1 VTLDRT
7 GGSTMARDKI
17 CNLISTKCADRIRAA
32 GFVPIDGVVEACI
45 TTTSN
50 YAALLASQPS
60 VSITKTA
67 IKKTQTRYTAENSL
81 ISLMAL
87 VLDVAATHFTP
98 TTEDIS
104 EQEKEL
110 ERASEGAKK
119 FYKMVQDAYGGNVPL
134 SVVKPQN
141 TLSSDDTVTFAFAGT
156 EKKGAA
162 WRLVEAR
169 SLGKAGT
176 NSKYQRD
183 DSGYLNGLRVKITYT
198 FSAAGMVA
206 DLFVSICDLT
216 KVELPK
222 DTCPEGILKIKIEGL
237 CVGGA
242 GVTVG
247 SKGHGWL
254 VFVRTDSDK
263 KADQK
268 RYSCYRNNVLL
279 PFIQQSRAKF
289 DGLQEDE
296 AIKDED
302 QVVSW
307 CNGDLAQIA
316 TIVSEESLATYAKN
330 KICANK
336 QNAAH
341 SAVKQPAD
349 LTKCFKLFHLLQKAM
364 TVVDIPPDRHP
375 LKKLML
381 KLFLDLNSTGQL
393 IKFEEATAGVDC
405 LILRAFECRS
415 LAPIVMIQ
423 APPSSEENED
433 GEIEGVQANNPT
445 IIHV

>member
-1 VTLDRT
+1 LIDDWIDSGRIPCQRSHMNKLLHKFLENPHIDLSRPWGLVGRDALLTQEDLAEVAVTLDRT
-7 GGSTMARDKI
+7 GGSTMARDEI
-17 CNLISTKCADRIRAA
+17 RNLISTKRADRIRAA
-32 GFVPIDGVVEACI
+32 GFVPIDGVVVEACI

-50 YAALLASQPS
+50 YAALLAAQPS

-81 ISLMAL
+81 ISSMAL
-87 VLDVAATHFTP
+87 VLVVAATHFTP

-104 EQEKEL
+104 EQDKEL

-119 FYKMVQDAYGGNVPL
+119 FYKMVQDAYGGDVPL

-156 EKKGAA
+156 EKKEAA
-162 WRLVEAR
+162 WRLVGAR

-206 DLFVSICDLT
+206 DLFVSVCGLT
-216 KVELPK
+216 EAELPK

-263 KADQK
+263 KA
-268 RYSCYRNNVLL
+268 
-279 PFIQQSRAKF
+279 
-289 DGLQEDE
+289 
-296 AIKDED
+296 
-302 QVVSW
+302 
-307 CNGDLAQIA
+307 
-316 TIVSEESLATYAKN
+316 
-330 KICANK
+330 
-336 QNAAH
+336 
-341 SAVKQPAD
+341 
-349 LTKCFKLFHLLQKAM
+349 
-364 TVVDIPPDRHP
+364 
-375 LKKLML
+375 
-381 KLFLDLNSTGQL
+381 
-393 IKFEEATAGVDC
+393 
-405 LILRAFECRS
+405 ILRYK
-415 LAPIVMIQ
+415 
-423 APPSSEENED
+423 
-433 GEIEGVQANNPT
+433 
-445 IIHV
+445 